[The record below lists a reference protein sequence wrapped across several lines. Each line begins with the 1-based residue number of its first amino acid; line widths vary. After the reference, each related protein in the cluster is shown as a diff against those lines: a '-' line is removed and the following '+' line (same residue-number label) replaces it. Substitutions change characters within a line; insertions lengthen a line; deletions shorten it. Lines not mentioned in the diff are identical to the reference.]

1 MVCTRLGGMLFTGAS
16 SSWDLN
22 RMRPP
27 CEMAGG
33 KGGKRVAQEQRGA
46 RVTKRMPV
54 CGSMKPIRNEGE
66 PSVKICGAL
75 GCASGSTLVH
85 KNTAGGGR

>member
-1 MVCTRLGGMLFTGAS
+1 MVCARLGGMLFTGAHS
-16 SSWDLN
+16 SCVLH

-33 KGGKRVAQEQRGA
+33 KGGKRMAQELRGA
-46 RVTKRMPV
+46 WVTKRMPV
-54 CGSMKPIRNEGE
+54 CGSMEPIRNGGE
-66 PSVKICGAL
+66 PSVELSGVL

-85 KNTAGGGR
+85 KDPAGRGR